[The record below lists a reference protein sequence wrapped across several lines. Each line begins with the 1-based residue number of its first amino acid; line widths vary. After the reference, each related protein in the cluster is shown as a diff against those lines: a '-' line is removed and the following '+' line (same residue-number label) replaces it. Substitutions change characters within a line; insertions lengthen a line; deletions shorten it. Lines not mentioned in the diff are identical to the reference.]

1 MLVTFKT
8 KAHASITMFG
18 EVALTLIKLMGHS
31 GTIPSAI
38 LAEDIPAALE
48 RLRQAVATHPEAALD
63 PQPPSGSKDQGGE
76 PHVSLVHRALP
87 LIELLEDAAAAGENV
102 MWEGT

>member
-18 EVALTLIKLMGHS
+18 DVAKALIKMMGHS

-38 LAEDIPAALE
+38 LADDVPGALAH
-48 RLRQAVATHPEAALD
+48 LREAVAAHAGTNLD
-63 PQPPSGSKDQGGE
+63 PEPAQGTRGHDDDA
-76 PHVSLVHRALP
+76 HVSLAHRALP
-87 LIELLEDAAAAGENV
+87 LIALLEDAAAAGENV
-102 MWEGT
+102 MWEGS